1 MMARSHVIVGL
12 AAWMAA
18 APVLHLPPA
27 DPVYLGLA
35 VAGSL
40 LPDIDHPQSWVG
52 RRARPVSSVIA
63 AVLGHR
69 GITHSAV
76 AVVILIAVLA
86 HAGSRRGAVSALAIG
101 YLSHLAADMLTPRG
115 LRLAWPLR
123 RTWGLPVCR
132 TGSPMET
139 IIVILLV
146 CGIAWSLLHAAG
158 RVGGLPFKGMHW
170 PNYSHP
176 QKNVARTPR
185 PAPGA
190 TAPNAGP
197 IPRGA
202 GAGPPLTR
210 AQPGGA
216 GYFVSSSDIVSVPV
230 VPPSVVVN
238 CGVSM
243 VTAAAVSPVV
253 IPAAFGKAKPVVFA
267 ALGRVKSV

>member
-12 AAWMAA
+12 AAWIAA
-18 APVLHLPPA
+18 APVLHLSPA

-35 VAGSL
+35 AAGSL

-76 AVVILIAVLA
+76 AVVVLIALLA

-115 LRLAWPLR
+115 LRLAWPMR

-132 TGSPMET
+132 TGSPAET

-158 RVGGLPFKGMHW
+158 RVGGLPFKAIHW
-170 PNYSHP
+170 PIYPH
-176 QKNVARTPR
+176 R
-185 PAPGA
+185 P
-190 TAPNAGP
+190 
-197 IPRGA
+197 
-202 GAGPPLTR
+202 
-210 AQPGGA
+210 
-216 GYFVSSSDIVSVPV
+216 VD
-230 VPPSVVVN
+230 
-238 CGVSM
+238 
-243 VTAAAVSPVV
+243 VTAGTGPQAP
-253 IPAAFGKAKPVVFA
+253 K
-267 ALGRVKSV
+267 